1 MSVRLGR
8 WLPGVH
14 AARHYR
20 RSDVRGDLGAGI
32 VLAALLIPQGMAYAE
47 LAGLPPVTGLYTT
60 VAALVVYGLL
70 GPSRVLVPG
79 PDSALSPLVFAAVVP
94 LAAGDTDPGTRLA
107 LAGMLAVLLGAV
119 CIAAGAFR
127 LGVIADLLSMPMRVG
142 FLDGIAVVVLVGQ
155 LPRLFG
161 FTTDADGVVDGVRE
175 FVRGVADGRTRPAA
189 LLIGLGALAVIAGVR
204 RIDPRLPGILLAA
217 VGATLVVVLLDPA
230 GVPVVGAVPEGL
242 PVPTWPGVPVDDL
255 GPLLVAAIG
264 LAFITV
270 ADTTALS
277 RSFADGDR
285 PPDPDREMVAMG
297 AANVAAGL
305 VQGFPL
311 SASVSRTAV
320 ARAAG
325 ARTQLAGLVG
335 AVGIV
340 VVLVAAP
347 GLTADVPTAVLAA
360 IVTAAACTLFDAR
373 SLVRL
378 WRVRRSEF
386 ALAVVTAAGVVFVG
400 VLPGI
405 AIAAALSVA
414 NFVRRAW
421 RPYNVALGR
430 IEGRKG
436 YHDVERHPEARQIP
450 GLLLFRFDAPLFFA
464 NARYFAD
471 RVEELVATRGE
482 PVRTVVVAAEPISDV
497 DTTAADVLVGLVT
510 RLRARGTDVGFAECK
525 GPVKDRLRRYGLGPT
540 LGEDAFWPT
549 LGTAVDAYL
558 RRSGVPWVDWE
569 DDREDGEDG
578 EDREDGSDREDPD
591 A

>member
-1 MSVRLGR
+1 VSVRLGR

>member
-1 MSVRLGR
+1 MPGRLGR

-14 AARHYR
+14 AARRYR
-20 RSDVRGDLGAGI
+20 RADVRGDLGAGV

-60 VAALVVYGLL
+60 VAALVVYALL

-79 PDSALSPLVFAAVVP
+79 PDSALSPLVYAAVVP
-94 LAAGDTDPGTRLA
+94 LAAADGAPGARLA
-107 LAGMLAVLLGAV
+107 LAGMLAVLLGGV
-119 CIAAGAFR
+119 CVAAGTFR
-127 LGVIADLLSMPMRVG
+127 LGVMADLLSMPMRVG

-161 FTTDADGVVDGVRE
+161 FTTDADGVVAGVRA
-175 FVRGVADGRTRPAA
+175 FVQGVADGRTVPAA
-189 LLIGLGALAVIAGVR
+189 LALGLGALAVIALAR
-204 RIDPRLPGILLAA
+204 RLDPRLPGILLAA
-217 VGATLVVVLLDPA
+217 VGATLAVVLLDPA
-230 GVPVVGAVPEGL
+230 GVPVVGAIPGGL
-242 PVPTWPGVPVDDL
+242 PTPTWPGVPLDDL
-255 GPLLVAAIG
+255 GPLLVAALG
-264 LAFITV
+264 LAFVTA
-270 ADTTALS
+270 ADTTTLS
-277 RSFADGDR
+277 RSFADGDH
-285 PPDPDREMVAMG
+285 PPDADREMVAMG

-335 AVGIV
+335 AAAIV

-347 GLTADVPTAVLAA
+347 GLTAQVPTAVLAA
-360 IVTAAACTLFDAR
+360 IVIAAAVTLFDGRA
-373 SLVRL
+373 LVYL

-386 ALAVVTAAGVVFVG
+386 TLAVITATGVVLVG

-405 AIAAALSVA
+405 AIAAALSLA

-430 IEGRKG
+430 IDGRKG
-436 YHDVERHPEARQIP
+436 YHDVARHPEARQIP
-450 GLLLFRFDAPLFFA
+450 GLVLFRFDAPLFFA

-471 RVEELVATRGE
+471 RVEELVAARGE
-482 PVRTVVVAAEPISDV
+482 PVRTVIVAAEPISDV
-497 DTTAADVLVGLVT
+497 DTTAADVLAGLVG
-510 RLRARGTDVGFAECK
+510 RLRAGGTDLVLAECK
-525 GPVKDRLRRYGLGPT
+525 GPVKDRLRRYGLVPP
-540 LGEDAFWPT
+540 LGEAGFPPT
-549 LGTAVDAYL
+549 LGTAIDDYV
-558 RRSGVPWVDWE
+558 RRSGVTWVDWE
-569 DDREDGEDG
+569 DR
-578 EDREDGSDREDPD
+578 EDREEPGTSEPS